1 MKVENVNQI
10 HLKLI
15 VMCQTPFYRTSN
27 ELKHHFSNIERT
39 RTCSSIGDQTRTP
52 YFFILNDRTSNF
64 EPNRTFTRFTN
75 LQNCSLN
82 RLEHHFLDIEQTQTC
97 SSFTN
102 RTQAPYFWLRT
113 IKLWTLFNPSLLLSS
128 IEFP

>member
-52 YFFILNDRTSNF
+52 YLWPRKIEHQTSKRPLLDLLNYS
-64 EPNRTFTRFTN
+64 
-75 LQNCSLN
+75 SN
-82 RLEHHFLDIEQTQTC
+82 RLENHFFQISNDRRDSNLFI
-97 SSFTN
+97 
-102 RTQAPYFWLRT
+102 
-113 IKLWTLFNPSLLLSS
+113 LW
-128 IEFP
+128 

>member
-82 RLEHHFLDIEQTQTC
+82 RLEHHFFEHLTKSNVCHLLAIELKHPNFGFDR
-97 SSFTN
+97 SN
-102 RTQAPYFWLRT
+102 IELRT
-113 IKLWTLFNPSLLLSS
+113 
-128 IEFP
+128 